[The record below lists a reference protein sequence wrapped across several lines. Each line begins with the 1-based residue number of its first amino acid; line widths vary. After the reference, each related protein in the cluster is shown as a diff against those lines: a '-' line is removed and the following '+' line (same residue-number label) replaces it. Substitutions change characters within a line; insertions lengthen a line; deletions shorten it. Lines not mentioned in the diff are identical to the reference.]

1 MEEKI
6 TFKHRLK
13 DIALQL
19 LGERLRAA
27 ELAMQQAQ
35 EAANSEEKSSV
46 GDKYETGRAMGQN
59 NSAMNARQVEQAKRE
74 LLLMQNVNVDRI
86 YTSVVTGS
94 IALCGEQ
101 IYFISVGL
109 GVIDSDQYKVIFIS
123 PQAPLC
129 QRLLGKQVGD
139 VIVFNN
145 IEYLL
150 SEIY

>member
-6 TFKHRLK
+6 IFKHRLK

-35 EAANSEEKSSV
+35 EAANNEEKSSV

-74 LLLMQNVNVDRI
+74 LLLMQTINVDRV
-86 YTSVVTGS
+86 YTSVVPGS
-94 IALCGEQ
+94 IALCGDQ

-109 GVIDSDQYKVIFIS
+109 GVIDSGQHKVIFIS

-129 QRLLGKQVGD
+129 QQLLGKQVGD
-139 VIVFNN
+139 SFVLKQNQVAIFDVF
-145 IEYLL
+145 
-150 SEIY
+150 